1 MMATAGPFARIN
13 DIAVRLTVELGSTRM
28 SLREVLAL
36 AEDEVVVLDRLV
48 DEPVDLL
55 VNGTLVARGE
65 VVSDNNR
72 FGIRILD
79 LVGQDHGQPAM
90 AGAKAPGRAEQG

>member
-1 MMATAGPFARIN
+1 MIAGGNPFARIN
-13 DIAVRLTVELGSTRM
+13 DIAVQLTVELGSARM
-28 SLREVLAL
+28 SLREVMAL

-65 VVSDNNR
+65 VVSDKNR

-79 LVGQDHGQPAM
+79 LVGQDHGQPS
-90 AGAKAPGRAEQG
+90 APQAALAQEGVE